1 MKRLA
6 AYKVDLLILA
16 GFLLLP
22 FLLFGS
28 VTVGGRT
35 MLPVDNLFQWAPW
48 ASAAADFQAAVP
60 QNHLITDLIIE
71 NYAWKRFIANSLSGG
86 ELPLW
91 NPYLFAGAP
100 FLAAGQHSAYYPFSL
115 LFLVLPL
122 TKAYGWFTVSQL
134 WLAGV
139 LMYVFGRILKM
150 RRGSAVL
157 AGLVYQGAGFMV
169 ISAAVFPMIIAAAV
183 WLPLLLGC
191 IEKIVQGSRVKI
203 LWLAIGAAALG
214 MQIFAGHV
222 EITYYTLL
230 LMGLY
235 AAWRVGGTAVSQR
248 PITWPIVAKPAA
260 WLAG

>member
-35 MLPVDNLFQWAPW
+35 MLPVENLFQWAPW
-48 ASAAADFQAAVP
+48 ASAAVDFQAAVP

-122 TKAYGWFTVSQL
+122 TKAYGC
-134 WLAGV
+134 
-139 LMYVFGRILKM
+139 
-150 RRGSAVL
+150 
-157 AGLVYQGAGFMV
+157 
-169 ISAAVFPMIIAAAV
+169 
-183 WLPLLLGC
+183 LL
-191 IEKIVQGSRVKI
+191 
-203 LWLAIGAAALG
+203 
-214 MQIFAGHV
+214 
-222 EITYYTLL
+222 YTSPSP
-230 LMGLY
+230 
-235 AAWRVGGTAVSQR
+235 RD
-248 PITWPIVAKPAA
+248 
-260 WLAG
+260 